1 MEAILNE
8 EVGLLPCKGLS
19 TKILLWEIV
28 HICMLLAIV
37 WLALVFNDYFHACK
51 PIKTNFFLLMLER
64 FWIECHTANPL
75 TPKILLMILLIACQI
90 ILIMLVWRILYRI
103 N

>member
-19 TKILLWEIV
+19 TESVLWEIV

-37 WLALVFNDYFHACK
+37 WLALVFNDYFHACI
-51 PIKTNFFLLMLER
+51 PI
-64 FWIECHTANPL
+64 
-75 TPKILLMILLIACQI
+75 
-90 ILIMLVWRILYRI
+90 
-103 N
+103 